1 MVGASLE
8 WPVPPRAEPGGLE
21 PDRETLESW
30 LRTFA
35 DAAFDH
41 LDRLPTVSAEGYVG
55 PEGAAIAEAISRPIP
70 EEPFGG
76 GPTALAALLV
86 QAAEGGLNTIGPG
99 YLAYIPGGGLPA
111 TAIASLV
118 ADLLNRYTGLV
129 PAAPGLMRLESDVL
143 RWLANEFGYGPG
155 AAGLLTSGG
164 SLSQLAA
171 MVTARHARFG
181 DVAVP
186 ADARAYTSSQAHR
199 SVAKALRL
207 AGHGSEALRTVAVD
221 DRWRMDP
228 AALAEAVK
236 RDRASGLRPFLVVAA
251 AGTTNTG
258 AIDPLPAIA
267 DVCAEH
273 GLWLHVDGAYGGA
286 FVLCPEGRAAL
297 RGIER
302 ADSITF
308 DPHKGMFLPYGT
320 GALLVREGEALRRAH
335 HDEADYLQ
343 DLELDLHSGA
353 DMSPAEHGPELSR
366 PFRGLRLWLPLMLHG
381 ARAFREAL
389 SEKLA
394 LARSLH
400 EGLARLADVEIVDP
414 PQLSIVAFRARR
426 RRGEPLTA
434 WNARNE
440 AWMDAINARGRVLLS
455 STLLSAAEGPAFTLR
470 ACVLSFRTHA
480 DRIAALL
487 EDAPA
492 TLREATD
499 NDARETQRTQSS

>member
-1 MVGASLE
+1 MTLPGPAG
-8 WPVPPRAEPGGLE
+8 GGLE

-35 DAAFDH
+35 DAALDH
-41 LDRLPTVSAEGYVG
+41 LAQLPVTSAAGCVG
-55 PEGAAIAEAISRPIP
+55 PEGAAIADSVSRSIP
-70 EEPFGG
+70 EDPFAGG
-76 GPTALAALLV
+76 AAALALLV
-86 QAAEGGLNTIGPG
+86 VRAAEAALNTIGPG
-99 YLAYIPGGGLPA
+99 YLAYIPGGGLPSS
-111 TAIASLV
+111 AIASLV

-129 PAAPGLMRLESDVL
+129 PAAPGLTRLESDVL
-143 RWLANEFGYGPG
+143 RWLASEFGYGPQ

-171 MVTARHARFG
+171 MVTARHAHFG

-207 AGHGSEALRTVAVD
+207 AGHGSEALRSVAVD
-221 DRWRMDP
+221 ERWRMD
-228 AALAEAVK
+228 ASALAEAVV

-267 DVCAEH
+267 DVCREH

-286 FVLCPEGRAAL
+286 FVLCPEGRDLL

-308 DPHKGMFLPYGT
+308 DPHKGFFLPYGT
-320 GALLVREGEALRRAH
+320 GALLVREGAALRRAH
-335 HDEADYLQ
+335 RDDADYLQ
-343 DLELDLHSGA
+343 DLELETRSNG
-353 DMSPAEHGPELSR
+353 DMSPAEYGPELSR
-366 PFRGLRLWLPLMLHG
+366 PFRGLGLWLPLMLHG

-389 SEKLA
+389 TEKLA
-394 LARSLH
+394 LARRLH
-400 EGLARLADVEIVDP
+400 AGLARVPAIEIVDE

-426 RRGEPLTA
+426 GADETPAA

-440 AWMDAINARGRVLLS
+440 AWMAAINASGHVLLS
-455 STLLSAAEGPAFTLR
+455 STLLPSVEGPVFTLR

-480 DRIAALL
+480 DRIEALL
-487 EDAPA
+487 RCAPA
-492 TLREATD
+492 MLPPP
-499 NDARETQRTQSS
+499 

>member
-1 MVGASLE
+1 M
-8 WPVPPRAEPGGLE
+8 PPFHPLE
-21 PDRETLESW
+21 PDRETLTGW

-35 DAAFDH
+35 DAALDH
-41 LDRLPTVSAEGYVG
+41 LEKLPTASAAGCVG
-55 PEGAAIAEAISRPIP
+55 REGAVIASAVSRPIP
-70 EEPFGG
+70 EEPVAGG
-76 GPTALAALLV
+76 APELAAIV
-86 QAAEGGLNTIGPG
+86 TRAAEAALNTIGPG
-99 YLAYIPGGGLPA
+99 YLAYIPGGGLPT
-111 TAIASLV
+111 TALANLV

-129 PAAPGLMRLESDVL
+129 PAAPGFTRLESDVL
-143 RWLANEFGYGPG
+143 RWLANEFGYGP
-155 AAGLLTSGG
+155 AAGGLLTSGG
-164 SLSQLAA
+164 SLSQLSA
-171 MVTARHARFG
+171 MVTARQTRFG

-186 ADARAYTSSQAHR
+186 ADARAYTSTQAHR

-207 AGHGSEALRTVAVD
+207 AGHASGALATVPVD
-221 DRWRMDP
+221 ERLRMDP
-228 AALAEAVK
+228 GALDAAVK
-236 RDRASGLRPFLVVAA
+236 RDRSRGQQPFLVVAA

-258 AIDPLPAIA
+258 AIDPLPEIA
-267 DVCAEH
+267 AVCAEH

-320 GALLVREGEALRRAH
+320 GALLVKDGATLRRAH
-335 HDEADYLQ
+335 RSEADYLQ
-343 DLELDLHSGA
+343 DLDLESGA
-353 DMSPAEHGPELSR
+353 GWSPAECGPELSR
-366 PFRGLRLWLPLMLHG
+366 PFRGLGLWLPLMLHG

-394 LARSLH
+394 LARVLY
-400 EGLARLADVEIVDP
+400 EGLARLADAGAPLEIVDP

-426 RRGEPLTA
+426 REGEALPA

-440 AWMDAINARGRVLLS
+440 DWMAAINAKGHVLLS
-455 STLLSAAEGPAFTLR
+455 STLLETADGPAFTLR

-492 TLREATD
+492 TLPD
-499 NDARETQRTQSS
+499 

>member
-1 MVGASLE
+1 MCAVTPPPADRGA
-8 WPVPPRAEPGGLE
+8 LE
-21 PDRETLESW
+21 PDRETLASW

-35 DAAFDH
+35 DAVLDE
-41 LDRLPTVSAEGYVG
+41 LDRLPTAPAGGLVG
-55 PEGAAIAEAISRPIP
+55 PGGAAVAHAVSRAIP
-70 EEPFGG
+70 EEPYAGG
-76 GPTALAALLV
+76 ARELAALV
-86 QAAEGGLNTIGPG
+86 TRAAEASLNTIGPG
-99 YLAYIPGGGLPA
+99 YLAYIPGGGLPTA
-111 TAIASLV
+111 AIADLV
-118 ADLLNRYTGLV
+118 GDVLNRYTGLV
-129 PAAPGLMRLESDVL
+129 PAAPGLTRLETDVL
-143 RWLANEFGYGPG
+143 RWLANEFGYGAG

-164 SLSQLAA
+164 SLSQLSA

-186 ADARAYTSSQAHR
+186 AAARAYTSTQAHR

-207 AGHGSEALRTVAVD
+207 AGHGSEALRIVGVD
-221 DRWRMDP
+221 ERWRMDP
-228 AALAEAVK
+228 GALDDAVR
-236 RDRASGLRPFLVVAA
+236 RDRAQGLEPFLVVAA

-258 AIDPLPAIA
+258 AVDPLPAIA
-267 DVCAEH
+267 DVCAER

-297 RGIER
+297 RGIDR

-320 GALLVREGEALRRAH
+320 GALLVRDGATLRRAH
-335 HDEADYLQ
+335 RDDADYLQ
-343 DLELDLHSGA
+343 DLDREAAGG
-353 DMSPAEHGPELSR
+353 MSPAEHGPELSR

-400 EGLARLADVEIVDP
+400 DGLAALPDVETVDP

-426 RRGEPLTA
+426 RRSEPIAA

-440 AWMDAINARGRVLLS
+440 AWMGAINARGRVLLS
-455 STLLSAAEGPAFTLR
+455 STLLPTPDGPAFTLR

-492 TLREATD
+492 ALRDTG
-499 NDARETQRTQSS
+499 